1 MPRRIRAAGGA
12 ARGLFPRVGM
22 RLWLGAAFTIV
33 GLITAGAVYLFV
45 TDASSRVLSD
55 RSTELAVGR
64 TVRLGDRIGEDRSA
78 AADIIA
84 GSAEPGFQAWTFD
97 EDGVRNANIGPAY
110 LLGTVPNRRDA
121 ISQALE
127 GRRYSHS
134 IEDGEVT
141 IVAVPIFSSAGTEGV
156 LLTRYS
162 RPEILRGAIERL
174 RGESFRALVI
184 AALVGL
190 LAGFLVAT
198 AITHRVKRLAKG
210 AGRLAAGSFDAPI
223 EVTGRDEIG
232 DLARA
237 LETMRAALKE
247 SFGVLTSDR
256 DRLAAVFD
264 GLTDAVIV
272 VDSSGGVR
280 FSNRAAAGLISHD
293 GAPPDG
299 VVPLLR
305 RAGADGFAAH
315 PALRIGDR
323 AFAVEVRDLPAER
336 AMLIV
341 ARDRTD

>member
-97 EDGVRNANIGPAY
+97 EDGVRNANIGPDY

-280 FSNRAAAGLISHD
+280 FSN
-293 GAPPDG
+293 
-299 VVPLLR
+299 
-305 RAGADGFAAH
+305 
-315 PALRIGDR
+315 
-323 AFAVEVRDLPAER
+323 
-336 AMLIV
+336 
-341 ARDRTD
+341 